1 MRLLIYYSKDQ
12 MFAHTQTH
20 THTIEISWVSTL
32 DTCTYIIELNIYL
45 TFHEKWIKC
54 TLVQCF
60 ISMSSFKV
68 NTSLLVC
75 RRLLVLL
82 PWVQTHQHLWTTTS
96 TSSRRDYWMN
106 VEDEEVVVTTLR
118 DTLTLNQ
125 TSAPCEHNRVFWRAW
140 VSGYATAGQLLLS

>member
-1 MRLLIYYSKDQ
+1 MRLLIYYSKTKCLLT
-12 MFAHTQTH
+12 HKH

-82 PWVQTHQHLWTTTS
+82 PWVQIHQHLWTTTS

-118 DTLTLNQ
+118 DTNPKPNLCSVWTQSGILK
-125 TSAPCEHNRVFWRAW
+125 SMSLRVCYCWPA
-140 VSGYATAGQLLLS
+140 LLS